1 MIAIIAICALLAF
14 TLLIF
19 YTAYA
24 MGFKRNAYTPKTK
37 SDPSSKM
44 RISFSDTI
52 KAGIDFANSA
62 PSERVYIKSD
72 DGLRLCARF
81 YKGNLKKLIILFHGY
96 RSTAEHDFGNA
107 LEWYLSQG
115 LNVLLVDQ
123 RAHSNSEGKYIT
135 FGLKERYD

>member
-44 RISFSDTI
+44 R
-52 KAGIDFANSA
+52 
-62 PSERVYIKSD
+62 
-72 DGLRLCARF
+72 
-81 YKGNLKKLIILFHGY
+81 
-96 RSTAEHDFGNA
+96 TAF
-107 LEWYLSQG
+107 
-115 LNVLLVDQ
+115 
-123 RAHSNSEGKYIT
+123 RIP
-135 FGLKERYD
+135 